1 MRYKV
6 TRHPLVRDDLSTMT
20 IFIGEYAG
28 YDIAE
33 KKMADIEASL
43 YSLRDFPH
51 VGTVR
56 DEIYPGLRIIPAAGK
71 AVVCFTVSAD
81 RSEVYVICVSYAGA
95 DWGSRVKERS

>member
-33 KKMADIEASL
+33 KKMGRYRSFAVFTARLSAC
-43 YSLRDFPH
+43 RH
-51 VGTVR
+51 G
-56 DEIYPGLRIIPAAGK
+56 PG
-71 AVVCFTVSAD
+71 
-81 RSEVYVICVSYAGA
+81 
-95 DWGSRVKERS
+95 

>member
-56 DEIYPGLRIIPAAGK
+56 DEIYPGLRIIRRLARPSYVSRSLPTAA
-71 AVVCFTVSAD
+71 
-81 RSEVYVICVSYAGA
+81 RSM
-95 DWGSRVKERS
+95 